1 MGLTALSS
9 IIYESHCTISAN
21 FYLYLQYFQ
30 QNKWILNIIELRMKF
45 LTDQNM
51 MFLEYTDTIKDI
63 VRSLGNCL
71 SLFSFFFF
79 FFKLLKN
86 K

>member
-79 FFKLLKN
+79 FF
-86 K
+86 

>member
-71 SLFSFFFF
+71 SLFRDRKSVV
-79 FFKLLKN
+79 
-86 K
+86 